1 MPTTFTRMAARKV
14 THRMAWCHRVR
25 SEYICVWCST
35 TGIPPPRQGCGR
47 SLPRPWSPGRCGPC
61 ECEAVGTFGPTSGRC
76 GHSWWRSLF
85 HYTSDRDP
93 RSKCLKSKY
102 SYRNPIHRVSK
113 GTTKSTDGNLQ
124 HQKKKN
130 FNHFKNPV
138 SAINCLYCHP
148 QDQPCHVA
156 KKKCQQNLHNFSLRD
171 KHQVFSKSRR
181 FPAKWAWQ
189 INIQLR
195 YPSYYIKTLPKT
207 PFVCWNI
214 RIPLDI

>member
-1 MPTTFTRMAARKV
+1 MCGVAPGGFLLPARVAAEVCRVLDLREDVGRASVRLWGRLVPPLAGVATLGDAHCSIIPATAIHVASAWSQNIHTEIQYIECQKELLNQQMA
-14 THRMAWCHRVR
+14 TC
-25 SEYICVWCST
+25 
-35 TGIPPPRQGCGR
+35 
-47 SLPRPWSPGRCGPC
+47 
-61 ECEAVGTFGPTSGRC
+61 
-76 GHSWWRSLF
+76 
-85 HYTSDRDP
+85 
-93 RSKCLKSKY
+93 
-102 SYRNPIHRVSK
+102 N
-113 GTTKSTDGNLQ
+113 TK
-124 HQKKKN
+124 KKKN

-207 PFVCWNI
+207 LFVCWNI